1 MIIDDS
7 FRFRFDEHKPSI
19 SITARQIAAIRQM
32 MRKADL
38 LKWRR
43 NYIDDG
49 VMDGTQWEVEM
60 LIGKRT
66 YRKYG
71 SNEFPEQFD
80 VVQRWFDRQLAKV
93 KVEDGE

>member
-1 MIIDDS
+1 
-7 FRFRFDEHKPSI
+7 
-19 SITARQIAAIRQM
+19 
-32 MRKADL
+32 
-38 LKWRR
+38 
-43 NYIDDG
+43 
-49 VMDGTQWEVEM
+49 MDGTQWEVEM